1 MTDRRVWLVAN
12 PTSGKGTAGQHAE
25 LLAGRLEAAGIKVRL
40 VAPTSAEALG
50 SAVVEAVADDALAV
64 VASGGDGTVH
74 TAIQP
79 LVGTDIPFGIV
90 AAGSGDDIAAVLGV
104 PDDSVEANVDYVVEA
119 IKSHNP
125 TSARRVDVGRV
136 VTADGIARY
145 FLAVLSTGFDSGVNE
160 RANRLPRLF
169 GQRYNV
175 AMLLELA
182 SFRPIDY
189 DVVLD
194 SQRLVGAG
202 MLVAVG
208 NGARYGGGM
217 RICPDAQVDDG
228 LLDVTWLHSCSRT
241 TLVRV
246 FPKVYSGAHVHH
258 PRVTT
263 HRGRHL
269 TINAPGQVAYAD
281 GERIG
286 PLPIEVDVQPGA
298 LCLLA
303 PAAT

>member
-1 MTDRRVWLVAN
+1 MTERRVWLVAN
-12 PTSGKGTAGQHAE
+12 PTSGKGTARQHAE
-25 LLAGRLEAAGIKVRL
+25 LLASRLEAAGITVQL
-40 VAPTSAEALG
+40 VAPTSAEDLG

-64 VASGGDGTVH
+64 IASGGDGTVH

-104 PDDSVEANVDYVVEA
+104 PDDSVEANVDYLVEA
-119 IKSHNP
+119 VLSLP
-125 TSARRVDVGRV
+125 LSDQVDVGRV
-136 VTADGIARY
+136 VTANGTTRY
-145 FLAVLSTGFDSGVNE
+145 FLAVLSTGFDSAVNE

-189 DVVLD
+189 DVTLD
-194 SQRLVGAG
+194 SEHLVGAG

-228 LLDVTWLHSCSRT
+228 LLDVTWLHSVSRS

-246 FPKVYSGAHVHH
+246 FPKVYSGAHVQH

-269 TINAPGQVAYAD
+269 TITASGQVAYAD

-298 LCLLA
+298 LCLLT
-303 PAAT
+303 PKRT